1 MYSLQSA
8 AIPTTLALV
17 FKVPDDSNLHASRIH
32 MLLQPKSL
40 YISDAV
46 NNFYE
51 IEFEIWAGFGPVGS
65 TEKKN
70 WGRFTPFKNTKRWL
84 GKIHSKFCS

>member
-8 AIPTTLALV
+8 ATPTTLPLV

-65 TEKKN
+65 TEKKIGVDN
-70 WGRFTPFKNTKRWL
+70 EQLLRAVFSCFYKQK
-84 GKIHSKFCS
+84 KY